1 MISREENNQHLVV
14 MASANLERP
23 MVDVESAMTAATA
36 AWRNLV
42 IYPTASFPC
51 TGLDAHAQIS
61 NAANGL
67 K

>member
-14 MASANLERP
+14 MASASLERP
-23 MVDVESAMTAATA
+23 IVDVESAMTAATA
-36 AWRNLV
+36 AWSNLV
-42 IYPTASFPC
+42 ISSFPC